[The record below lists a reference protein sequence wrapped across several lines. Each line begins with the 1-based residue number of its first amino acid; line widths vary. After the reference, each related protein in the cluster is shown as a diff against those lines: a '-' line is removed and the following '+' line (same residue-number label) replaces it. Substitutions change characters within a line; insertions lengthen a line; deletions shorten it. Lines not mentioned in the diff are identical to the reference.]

1 MAMEQQSQQPWPSEL
16 NSARQGHGLELKDK
30 FTVRYASD
38 ARHTNDVGAI
48 QANHPVPP
56 NCTVYYYE
64 LTVLDSGIYGKI
76 AIGFADKSFKLT
88 RQPGWEAGSF
98 GYHGDDG
105 KKFIGLGNGEDYGP
119 TFGTGDT
126 VGAGIHLGRQE
137 LFFTKNGTK
146 LKVAYR
152 PVRAGLYPTIGLH
165 SKGETVLVN
174 FGQKPFVFDLEGMLA
189 EEKAAHRAAID
200 RIPVSPGITHEIVRQ
215 YLLHYGYEDTLRAF
229 DEAAGLI
236 EEAQQPATAVEG
248 DAASAAFA
256 DPAYAASALV
266 LRSRLRSCLMAG
278 DVDGALSLLSEHC
291 PVVMSDAKRFGEVH
305 FQLACQKYIE
315 LVRCGRVE
323 EAVQFAQST
332 MSQLRGPSPASM
344 ESSLRD
350 VVALVAY
357 QNPEASP
364 LAHLLGREQ
373 RDAVADAV
381 NAAVLTVASE
391 AGGLPASPS
400 AAAAGSE
407 RSWAGLQLRPAAAT
421 PPRPASRVETL
432 LQQLVAVQG
441 ALHEAN
447 GGQGWIFNLQ
457 DYMLGPTQ

>member
-1 MAMEQQSQQPWPSEL
+1 
-16 NSARQGHGLELKDK
+16 
-30 FTVRYASD
+30 
-38 ARHTNDVGAI
+38 
-48 QANHPVPP
+48 
-56 NCTVYYYE
+56 
-64 LTVLDSGIYGKI
+64 
-76 AIGFADKSFKLT
+76 
-88 RQPGWEAGSF
+88 
-98 GYHGDDG
+98 
-105 KKFIGLGNGEDYGP
+105 
-119 TFGTGDT
+119 
-126 VGAGIHLGRQE
+126 
-137 LFFTKNGTK
+137 
-146 LKVAYR
+146 
-152 PVRAGLYPTIGLH
+152 
-165 SKGETVLVN
+165 
-174 FGQKPFVFDLEGMLA
+174 MLA